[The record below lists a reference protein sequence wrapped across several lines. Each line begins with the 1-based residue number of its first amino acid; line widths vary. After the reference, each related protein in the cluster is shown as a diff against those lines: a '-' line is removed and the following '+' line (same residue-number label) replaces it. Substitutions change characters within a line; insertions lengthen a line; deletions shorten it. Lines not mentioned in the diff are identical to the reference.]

1 MEVISL
7 HRYIRNIYLQ
17 TQKILQKPAENLTT
31 GKEYIE
37 PGNTQQ
43 DKEGGQKKRRVSR
56 TGSASGVG
64 N

>member
-17 TQKILQKPAENLTT
+17 TQKILQKPAENLTM

-43 DKEGGQKKRRVSR
+43 DKGRRAKKDESE
-56 TGSASGVG
+56 
-64 N
+64 